1 MDGLWSSPDLVA
13 LVRLGARNGEALDRP
28 RRWLRPLI
36 GPARALGRARNTIH
50 RSRRQIAAHY
60 DLGNDLFALFLD
72 ERMMYSSA
80 IFPTA
85 GATLEDAALHK
96 LELVCRKLD
105 LGPGDHLLEIGTGWG
120 GLAVHAATHYGCRV
134 TTTTISREQH
144 DHAVALVR
152 AAGLED
158 RVTVLLRDYRELE
171 GSYDKL
177 VSIEMIEAV
186 GWKDFGTFFARCS
199 DLLASHGLM
208 LLQAITIDDR
218 AYHVEKGNRSFIAT
232 YIFPGGCLPSS
243 EIIARCVAR
252 RTDLH
257 AVGLQD
263 ITADYAETLRHWRR
277 RFLARLDE
285 VAALGY
291 DERFRRLWNLYLA
304 YCEAGFRE
312 RRIRDVQ
319 LLLAKPRWRGDIPG
333 AGAPVPPSPRSS
345 KLPELGADVSGS
357 GAPLLLVHGIGGTRR
372 IWDPVVA
379 PLAADHEVIAVDLP
393 GFGESPPLADGRDP
407 RPAPRSRA
415 PSASCSTRAGS
426 RPRTWPAARWAP
438 GSRWSSRAWAARAR

>member
-1 MDGLWSSPDLVA
+1 M
-13 LVRLGARNGEALDRP
+13 
-28 RRWLRPLI
+28 
-36 GPARALGRARNTIH
+36 
-50 RSRRQIAAHY
+50 
-60 DLGNDLFALFLD
+60 
-72 ERMMYSSA
+72 
-80 IFPTA
+80 
-85 GATLEDAALHK
+85 
-96 LELVCRKLD
+96 CRKLD

-120 GLAVHAATHYGCRV
+120 GLAVHAAAHYGCRV

-144 DHAVALVR
+144 DHAVAAVR

-199 DLLASHGLM
+199 DLLAPNGLM

-277 RFLARLDE
+277 RFLARAGRGRGAGLRRALPAPVE
-285 VAALGY
+285 PLPRLLRGRLPRAAHPRRAAAAGQAALA
-291 DERFRRLWNLYLA
+291 RRH
-304 YCEAGFRE
+304 
-312 RRIRDVQ
+312 
-319 LLLAKPRWRGDIPG
+319 PG
-333 AGAPVPPSPRSS
+333 AAAAVAEAE
-345 KLPELGADVSGS
+345 ELE
-357 GAPLLLVHGIGGTRR
+357 
-372 IWDPVVA
+372 
-379 PLAADHEVIAVDLP
+379 AA
-393 GFGESPPLADGRDP
+393 
-407 RPAPRSRA
+407 
-415 PSASCSTRAGS
+415 
-426 RPRTWPAARWAP
+426 
-438 GSRWSSRAWAARAR
+438 

>member
-1 MDGLWSSPDLVA
+1 
-13 LVRLGARNGEALDRP
+13 
-28 RRWLRPLI
+28 
-36 GPARALGRARNTIH
+36 
-50 RSRRQIAAHY
+50 
-60 DLGNDLFALFLD
+60 
-72 ERMMYSSA
+72 MYSSA
-80 IFPTA
+80 VFPTA
-85 GATLEDAALHK
+85 GATLEEAALHK

-120 GLAVHAATHYGCRV
+120 GLAVHAAAHYGCRV

-144 DHAVALVR
+144 DHAVAAVR

-199 DLLASHGLM
+199 DLLAPNGLM

-277 RFLARLDE
+277 RFLARPGRRRGAGLRRALPAPVE
-285 VAALGY
+285 PLPRLLRGGLPRAAHPRRAAAAGQAALA
-291 DERFRRLWNLYLA
+291 RRH
-304 YCEAGFRE
+304 
-312 RRIRDVQ
+312 
-319 LLLAKPRWRGDIPG
+319 PG
-333 AGAPVPPSPRSS
+333 RP
-345 KLPELGADVSGS
+345 
-357 GAPLLLVHGIGGTRR
+357 
-372 IWDPVVA
+372 
-379 PLAADHEVIAVDLP
+379 
-393 GFGESPPLADGRDP
+393 PPLAEP
-407 RPAPRSRA
+407 EELE
-415 PSASCSTRAGS
+415 
-426 RPRTWPAARWAP
+426 AA
-438 GSRWSSRAWAARAR
+438 

>member
-1 MDGLWSSPDLVA
+1 V
-13 LVRLGARNGEALDRP
+13 
-28 RRWLRPLI
+28 RPLI
-36 GPARALGRARNTIH
+36 APARALGRARNTSQ

-80 IFPTA
+80 VFPTA
-85 GATLEDAALHK
+85 GATLEEAALHK

-120 GLAVHAATHYGCRV
+120 GLAIHAASHYGCRV

-144 DHAVALVR
+144 DHALAAVR

-199 DLLASHGLM
+199 DLLAPNGLM

-277 RFLARLDE
+277 RFLARLDD

-291 DERFRRLWNLYLA
+291 DERFQRLWNLYLA

-319 LLLAKPRWRGDIPG
+319 LLLAKPRWRGDIP
-333 AGAPVPPSPRSS
+333 A
-345 KLPELGADVSGS
+345 
-357 GAPLLLVHGIGGTRR
+357 
-372 IWDPVVA
+372 
-379 PLAADHEVIAVDLP
+379 
-393 GFGESPPLADGRDP
+393 
-407 RPAPRSRA
+407 
-415 PSASCSTRAGS
+415 
-426 RPRTWPAARWAP
+426 PAALAEP
-438 GSRWSSRAWAARAR
+438 EELEAA

>member
-1 MDGLWSSPDLVA
+1 
-13 LVRLGARNGEALDRP
+13 
-28 RRWLRPLI
+28 
-36 GPARALGRARNTIH
+36 
-50 RSRRQIAAHY
+50 
-60 DLGNDLFALFLD
+60 
-72 ERMMYSSA
+72 MYSSA

-85 GATLEDAALHK
+85 GATLEEAALHK

-120 GLAVHAATHYGCRV
+120 GLAVHAAAHYGCRV

-144 DHAVALVR
+144 DHAVARVR

-199 DLLASHGLM
+199 DLLAPHGLM

-277 RFLARLDE
+277 RFLGAAGRGRGAGLRRALPAPVEPLPRLLRGGLPRAAHPRRAAAAGQ
-285 VAALGY
+285 AALA
-291 DERFRRLWNLYLA
+291 RRH
-304 YCEAGFRE
+304 
-312 RRIRDVQ
+312 
-319 LLLAKPRWRGDIPG
+319 PG
-333 AGAPVPPSPRSS
+333 AGRRAACADEARGARSCLSWAPTSAARARRCCSCTASAAP
-345 KLPELGADVSGS
+345 AGS
-357 GAPLLLVHGIGGTRR
+357 GIPWSRR
-372 IWDPVVA
+372 WP
-379 PLAADHEVIAVDLP
+379 PTYEVIAVDLP
-393 GFGESPPLADGRDP
+393 GFGESRAARGRRDA
-407 RPAPRSRA
+407 RPAHAGARPRRA
-415 PSASCSTRAGS
+415 ASTRAGS
-426 RPRTWPAARWAP
+426 RPRTSPAARWAP